1 MLDLFSVVSPTTF
14 ALLGITGLVAGF
26 INTVAGGGSLLTM
39 PAMIFLGI
47 PPTSANGSLRPAI
60 LFQNII
66 ACWKYRQEGLIP
78 WRQVGPMLPPVLVGT
93 ALGAGIT
100 AQISN
105 ENTKLILG
113 ASLIIS
119 LSFILLPARPITQ
132 SKPENSTWRRVG
144 KPLTLLTVGLYGGAI
159 QAGVGYLILGTLK
172 RLFNLPL
179 REANIIKVVLVLV
192 YTPLAI
198 IFFAKEGQIVLWA
211 SVTLALSQGIG
222 AWLGATFNLKGS
234 ERWLRGLVA
243 TFIVFS
249 ILKILFF

>member
-1 MLDLFSVVSPTTF
+1 MLDPFSVVTPTIF
-14 ALLGITGLVAGF
+14 ALLSITGLAAGF

-39 PAMIFLGI
+39 PAMIFFGI

-66 ACWKYRQEGLIP
+66 ACWKYGQAGLIP
-78 WRQVGPMLPPVLVGT
+78 WRQIRPMLPPVLVGT

-100 AQISN
+100 AQISH

-113 ASLIIS
+113 AALIIS
-119 LSFILLPARPITQ
+119 LSFLLLPNRAITQ
-132 SKPENSTWRRVG
+132 SHPKKDSWVKLG
-144 KPLTLLTVGLYGGAI
+144 KPLALLTVGLYGGAI
-159 QAGVGYLILGTLK
+159 QAGVGYLILGTLNK
-172 RLFNLPL
+172 LFNIPL
-179 REANIIKVVLVLV
+179 REANIIKVTLVVL

-198 IFFAKEGQIVLWA
+198 IFFIKEGQIVLWA
-211 SVTLALSQGIG
+211 SVTLAISQGLG

-234 ERWLRGLVA
+234 EQWLRGIVV

-249 ILKILFF
+249 ILKLLFF